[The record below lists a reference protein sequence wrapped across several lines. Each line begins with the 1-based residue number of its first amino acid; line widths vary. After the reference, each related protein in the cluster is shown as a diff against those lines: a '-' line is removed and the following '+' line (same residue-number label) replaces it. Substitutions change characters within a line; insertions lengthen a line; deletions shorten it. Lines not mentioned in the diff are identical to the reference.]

1 MIRDNL
7 PHPLHW
13 INSQNVV
20 IRRDVRGFT
29 LIEMIGVLA
38 VIAVLA
44 ALILPKVFDVIAD
57 SRVNALASSVKT
69 YEIAVTKYYGDIG
82 NILPLNASGV
92 PTAEAT
98 GNTTTAASMAARL
111 TLSRSDALVT
121 SNGLWPKFRG
131 PYLEK
136 FDSATPPSLGTGM
149 YIPATAAVNYGTAV
163 TGTNLGWDLK
173 GDDGN
178 SDIPTGSNV
187 VYFQLTGLGLEDF
200 DRLDSIID
208 REIGTTSATKQL
220 RGRAK
225 YDTSTSTLYLYLAH
239 R

>member
-1 MIRDNL
+1 MKISRYLMCRLKRPNAWVLRD
-7 PHPLHW
+7 
-13 INSQNVV
+13 S
-20 IRRDVRGFT
+20 RGFT

-57 SRVNALASSVKT
+57 SRVNAMAASVKA
-69 YEIAVTKYYGDIG
+69 YETAVTKYYSDIG
-82 NILPLNASGV
+82 NLLPLNATGV
-92 PTAEAT
+92 PTAETTGDSAT
-98 GNTTTAASMAARL
+98 ATSMAARL

-121 SNGLWPKFRG
+121 SAGLWPKFRG

-136 FDSATPPSLGTGM
+136 FDSATPPSLGTTM
-149 YIPATAAVNYGTAV
+149 YIPATAAVNYGTAT

-178 SDIPTGSNV
+178 SDIPTGANV
-187 VYFQLTGLGLEDF
+187 VYYRLTGLALEDF
-200 DRLDSIID
+200 DRLDGIID
-208 REIGTTSATKQL
+208 RDIGTTAATKQL

-225 YDTSTSTLYLYLAH
+225 YDTATSTLYLYLAH